1 MFRTFKQKS
10 QIFLILFLTIEVKN
24 KLFNVIYLMKSFLNE
39 IIT

>member
-1 MFRTFKQKS
+1 MFRTFKQKG